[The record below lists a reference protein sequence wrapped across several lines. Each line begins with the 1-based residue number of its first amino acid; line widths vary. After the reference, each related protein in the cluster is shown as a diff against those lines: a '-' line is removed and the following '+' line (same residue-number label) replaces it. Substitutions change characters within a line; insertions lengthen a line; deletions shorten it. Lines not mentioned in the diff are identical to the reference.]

1 LKWGYLIVLQPC
13 KYATFSENLHLKKMA
28 VKKTASKY
36 AVLHYRDGRTR
47 INLCFTDGSRDDYYE
62 LSPQRT
68 MLLVDMLRNEKPVY
82 RTEGHDILWTGREPV
97 GE

>member
-1 LKWGYLIVLQPC
+1 LKWGYLI
-13 KYATFSENLHLKKMA
+13 FLKPGKTLPFLEIKT
-28 VKKTASKY
+28 VKKTVSKY

-47 INLCFTDGSRDDYYE
+47 INLYFTDGSRDDYYE

-82 RTEGHDILWTGREPV
+82 WTEGHDILWTGREPV